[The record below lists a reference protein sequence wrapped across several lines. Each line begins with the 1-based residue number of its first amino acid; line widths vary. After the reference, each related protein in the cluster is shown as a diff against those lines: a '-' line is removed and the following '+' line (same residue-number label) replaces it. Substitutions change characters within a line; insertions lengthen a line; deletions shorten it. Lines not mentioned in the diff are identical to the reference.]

1 MPQDLFAPIDLFAE
15 EERKLVDLFP
25 KEEREPLDLF
35 AEEKPLRVPRGITGA
50 WEEDPW
56 WKEKAKK
63 MGERALAIPET
74 MMALAGGAVTWLPAK
89 VWGTMALPFGE
100 SVARMA
106 EEDIASLAYH
116 PYTEEGAKQV
126 EAVGKLF
133 HYGLWP
139 ARKVGQA
146 LKQRGFPRAGYL
158 LEFAGELAIFKG
170 IHMAGAKA
178 KVAIEKVMAPK
189 PKGFVFLDRNIESRF
204 QKAKG
209 IKEDPILTRVKSTLV
224 DLKNKMTRE
233 FEHLPKTGE
242 YAKARFDL
250 LNLLKYKAT
259 AYEHAVR
266 KVNEVIKPLSRS
278 EYDLFSR
285 KVILDDLFQTA
296 KEGKPLPY
304 EFNKA
309 SLDVEFTRTNN
320 AIANSP
326 QIVAAL
332 KQRTSLW
339 NEVKGAYSKAM
350 QDIGLDVADKLT
362 RKNYFRHQVLEYAS
376 LKSPVGTGKTLRT
389 PDYRG
394 FLKKRKGS
402 ELDINSNYMQAE
414 HEVIAQMFHDIKVAE
429 TIKTVDVNHNI
440 VGDLKEKAFA
450 RRKAAEILEAELLY
464 HGASKTGAKVIESTG
479 VLGGHIEPTFLTPD
493 LRAAQAH
500 ATAKGGKVF
509 AIKKSDVP
517 PELLEGIE
525 TGPVALPSKQHW
537 DIRIPIKEY
546 RPKDLDLTWQDL
558 IPETHIVWQP
568 KKGNVFYLADSIPA
582 KLAEQLTSGKLEEI
596 GITIKDLHEVLAIGG
611 KRKQFVIP
619 TELGKTLDNITKARS
634 DNPLIKAHR
643 HAIRGWKVW
652 QLISP
657 RRWFKYNTRNLTGD
671 ADGAFAGNPSGFRKV
686 PRAVQD
692 LHEVFIGDKPLTGEM
707 YEWFNRGGVGS
718 TLQAQEMGQFR
729 EFSTLKRF
737 RDQSKAKTFTEI
749 PLDSWKKYWKTARL
763 TTDFRESTLRHAN
776 YLDYLEQMKRTP
788 DGLPRNYGASI
799 PQEIKGLKDIRDRA
813 YWLSNDLLG
822 AYDRVGLMGQALRE
836 SFFPFWSWKE
846 VNFRRYKQMFKN
858 AAMDKNL
865 SKTVGRKLIGTIA
878 TTPFKAMRIGMFAI
892 KATAFWAVI
901 QAWNKTRFPKEEKE
915 LPQEIRNRPHVI
927 LGKDEEGNI
936 EYFSRIGALP
946 DLLEWFD
953 LDAAP
958 YYIDK
963 ISKGHMS
970 LAEAAKEM
978 AKQPANIIIQG
989 GMPFVK
995 VAGEMI
1001 TRRALFPNIYEPRT
1015 VRDRFL
1021 HLFRSF
1027 GLENEYLAI
1036 SDKPSRPYLE
1046 SVQGLYAY
1054 KIDPLEAGYRDTL
1067 DEKKRFM
1074 KKLGKFG
1081 EGFWL
1086 SPKGN
1091 ALYNARLALRYKD
1104 SKAAVEYMA
1113 DYLKMGGTMQGLN
1126 QSLERMEPLAG
1137 MNEDEKL
1144 IFLSQLDQEGRNRLI
1159 RAYRFYADL
1168 LTAKLEE

>member
-1 MPQDLFAPIDLFAE
+1 MPQDLFAPLDLFAEEDRKPADLFVKEKKPVDLFAE
-15 EERKLVDLFP
+15 EEPTKI
-25 KEEREPLDLF
+25 
-35 AEEKPLRVPRGITGA
+35 PRGVTGV
-50 WEEDPW
+50 WEKDPW

-126 EAVGKLF
+126 EAIGKLF

-158 LEFAGELAIFKG
+158 LEFAGELATF
-170 IHMAGAKA
+170 
-178 KVAIEKVMAPK
+178 KVAHIAGKAVQPHLAKIMSPK
-189 PKGFVFLDRNIESRF
+189 PKGFSFLDKNIESRF
-204 QKAKG
+204 QAAKG
-209 IKEDPILTRVKSTLV
+209 IKEDPVLTRVKSALA
-224 DLKNKMTRE
+224 DLGHKMTRE

-242 YAKARFDL
+242 YAKVRFDL

-266 KVNEVIKPLSRS
+266 RVNEVIKPLSRS

-320 AIANSP
+320 AIADVP
-326 QIVAAL
+326 KIVKAL
-332 KQRTSLW
+332 EQRTNLW

-376 LKSPVGTGKTLRT
+376 LKSPIGTGKTLRT

-450 RRKAAEILEAELLY
+450 RRKAAEISGEKA
-464 HGASKTGAKVIESTG
+464 
-479 VLGGHIEPTFLTPD
+479 
-493 LRAAQAH
+493 
-500 ATAKGGKVF
+500 
-509 AIKKSDVP
+509 
-517 PELLEGIE
+517 
-525 TGPVALPSKQHW
+525 
-537 DIRIPIKEY
+537 
-546 RPKDLDLTWQDL
+546 DLDVTWQDL
-558 IPETHIVWQP
+558 IPETHIAWQP

-582 KLAEQLTSGKLEEI
+582 KLAEQLTSGKLQEI
-596 GITIKDLHEVLAIGG
+596 GITVENLREVLAIGG
-611 KRKQFVIP
+611 KRRQLVIP
-619 TELGKTLDNITKARS
+619 TDLAKTLDNITRARS

-643 HAIRGWKVW
+643 QAIKGWKVW
-652 QLISP
+652 QLIMP
-657 RRWFKYNTRNLTGD
+657 WRWPKYNTRNLTGD
-671 ADGAFAGNPSGFRKV
+671 ADGAFAGNPAGFRKV
-686 PRAVQD
+686 PRSIQD
-692 LHEVFIGDKPLTGEM
+692 LYEVFARDKPLTGEIR
-707 YEWFNRGGVGS
+707 EWFDRGGVGS
-718 TLQAQEMGQFR
+718 TLQAQEMGQFK
-729 EFSTLKRF
+729 ELSTLKRF
-737 RDQSKAKTFTEI
+737 LDQSKAKSFTDI
-749 PLDSWKKYWKTARL
+749 PLNIWKKYWKVARL
-763 TTDFRESTLRHAN
+763 TTDFRESTLRYAN
-776 YLDYLEQMKRTP
+776 YLDYLEQMKRSP

-813 YWLSNDLLG
+813 YWLQNDLLG

-892 KATAFWAVI
+892 KATAFWAAI

-927 LGKDEEGNI
+927 LGKDEDGNI

-946 DLLEWFD
+946 DLLEWWD

-963 ISKGHMS
+963 ISKGHMT
-970 LAEAAKEM
+970 LVEAAKEM

-1027 GLENEYLAI
+1027 GLEKEYFAI
-1036 SDKPSRPYLE
+1036 SNKPSRPYLE
-1046 SVQGLYAY
+1046 SIKGFYAY

-1113 DYLKMGGTMQGLN
+1113 DYLKMGGTMQGFN
-1126 QSLERMEPLAG
+1126 QSMQSMEPLAG
-1137 MNEDEKL
+1137 MTEDEKL
-1144 IFLSQLDQEGRNRLI
+1144 IFLSQLDEEGRNRLV

-1168 LTAKLEE
+1168 LTARLEE